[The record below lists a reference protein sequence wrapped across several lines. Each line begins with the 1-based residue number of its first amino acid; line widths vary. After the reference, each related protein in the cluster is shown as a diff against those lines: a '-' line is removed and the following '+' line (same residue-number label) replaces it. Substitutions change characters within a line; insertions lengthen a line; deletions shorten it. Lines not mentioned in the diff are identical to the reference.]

1 MAYDYRYQPFFDKFL
16 RDVLPLDASRVE
28 RIDGAWQRLHDVV
41 VGGDA
46 FSRYRPEIVPQGS
59 YAAGMAVRPVRPGDE
74 FDVDL
79 VVKLTLPVSCT
90 STETLTWI
98 RTRLALDSVFKM
110 RLLAH
115 PRCVR
120 ISYAG
125 DFHMDVAPAR
135 RTLSTSPISGARLI
149 RVKVPDR
156 VGGWRFSNPEG
167 FVRWCEAQKERTG
180 GDFARVVMMMKR
192 WRDFNAPEKRR
203 IKSIVFTTLLGRSV
217 PAWTGGGD
225 SRRPDADLLV
235 ATLGVLV
242 RKLAPITGV
251 PLVPNPSLKL
261 ENLARTWTRN
271 DFQAFREELKAAF
284 ELAVQIR
291 KSKDPNRV
299 VRSVGRTFPTA
310 RRSRRVLRLIKKCD
324 DAVV

>member
-28 RIDGAWQRLHDVV
+28 RINGAWQRLHDVIA
-41 VGGDA
+41 GDDA
-46 FSRYRPEIVPQGS
+46 FTRYRPEIVPQGS
-59 YAAGMAVRPVRPGDE
+59 YAAGTAVRPVRPGDE

-79 VVKLTLPVSCT
+79 VVKLTLPLSWT

-98 RTRLALDSVFKM
+98 RTRLALDSVFKT

-125 DFHMDVAPAR
+125 DFHMDVVPAR
-135 RTLSTSPISGARLI
+135 RLSTTSPISGARLI
-149 RVKVPDR
+149 RLKVPDR

-167 FVRWCEAQKERTG
+167 FVRWCEAQNKRTG
-180 GDFARVVMMMKR
+180 GDFGRVVMMLKR
-192 WRDFNAPEKRR
+192 WREFSAPEKRR
-203 IKSIVFTTLLGRSV
+203 IKSIMFTTLLGRTV
-217 PAWTGGGD
+217 PAWPGGGD
-225 SRRPDADLLV
+225 SRRPDADVLV
-235 ATLGVLV
+235 ATLGVLS

-251 PLVPNPSLKL
+251 PVVPNPSLRL

-271 DFQAFREELKAAF
+271 DFVAFRNELKEAF
-284 ELAVQIR
+284 RLAVQIR
-291 KSKDPNRV
+291 KSKDPTSWRALF
-299 VRSVGRTFPTA
+299 GPTFPE
-310 RRSRRVLRLIKKCD
+310 RE
-324 DAVV
+324 